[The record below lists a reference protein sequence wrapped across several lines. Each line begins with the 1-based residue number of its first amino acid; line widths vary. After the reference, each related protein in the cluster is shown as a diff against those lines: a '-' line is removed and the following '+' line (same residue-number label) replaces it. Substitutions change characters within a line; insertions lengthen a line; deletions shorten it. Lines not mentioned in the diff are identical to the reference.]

1 MKRRFAYVM
10 VYLATILLLMGCA
23 GVSDMMEKRAQPQAS
38 VDTTLADELGP
49 YNGPKARLAVAD
61 FQWKVQSKGMRI
73 RVKGI
78 PGSQGIEI
86 SQEEQYMTGLQDM
99 LTTALFQS
107 KRYRVV
113 ERQALDAVLK
123 EQKLG
128 QAGVVSQKTAAK
140 VGAVKGADIL
150 VIAAVTGWEPGT
162 SGSSAGGGGGMIG
175 GTFGKVMALGAGIA
189 GSMKKSSM
197 AMDIRLVD
205 STTSEILAATNVQ
218 GVAKDVN
225 FGALAGGFM
234 NFAGM
239 GGGLSGFAKTPME
252 KAIRKCIYE
261 SVKFIAQETPKEY
274 FKY

>member
-1 MKRRFAYVM
+1 MRRSFSIIMGCLVS
-10 VYLATILLLMGCA
+10 TLLLVNCA
-23 GVSDMMEKRAQPQAS
+23 GISDMMEKKAKPEAK

-49 YNGPKARLAVAD
+49 YSGPKARLAVTD
-61 FQWKVQSKGMRI
+61 FQWKVQSKGTRI
-73 RVKGI
+73 KIKGI

-86 SQEEQYMTGLQDM
+86 SQEETYMTGLQDM

-113 ERQALDAVLK
+113 ERQALDSVLK

-128 QAGVVSQKTAAK
+128 QTGVVSQPTAAK

-150 VIAAVTGWEPGT
+150 VVAAVTGWEPGT
-162 SGSSAGGGGGMIG
+162 SGASAGGGGMIG

-197 AMDIRLVD
+197 AMDIRLID
-205 STTSEILAATNVQ
+205 SSTSEIISATSVQ

-225 FGALAGGFM
+225 FGVLAGGFM

-252 KAIRKCIYE
+252 KAIRTCIYE
-261 SVKFIAQETPKEY
+261 AVKFVVSETPKGY